1 MNVAMMRRRRNSILS
16 QNVSEAILQGKA
28 PIMHQRVA
36 YYPEPSAPPA
46 PEGMVI
52 VPQHSAVPVPVPP
65 PLPPL
70 QIPKRFTRRKHKRL
84 TRTQRE
90 RAKLLDMMHG
100 SFVFVP
106 AEEANDATFDNTPAE
121 PECTGDPESELGH
134 KQQPTTTPPLLLPE
148 TEALSYA
155 LTRAQV
161 RHEPRKTVLQSS
173 MSMLKQCL
181 KTVKFV
187 VLHEWKSLEEE
198 SDEELVTHL

>member
-16 QNVSEAILQGKA
+16 QNVSEAILLGKA
-28 PIMHQRVA
+28 PIVHHQQVA

-70 QIPKRFTRRKHKRL
+70 QIPKQFTRRKHKRL
-84 TRTQRE
+84 TKTQRE
-90 RAKLLDMMHG
+90 RAKLIDMMHG

-106 AEEANDATFDNTPAE
+106 AEEANDATFENTPAE

-134 KQQPTTTPPLLLPE
+134 KQDKQMQE

-161 RHEPRKTVLQSS
+161 RHEPKQTVLQSS

-198 SDEELVTHL
+198 SDEDGVTHL